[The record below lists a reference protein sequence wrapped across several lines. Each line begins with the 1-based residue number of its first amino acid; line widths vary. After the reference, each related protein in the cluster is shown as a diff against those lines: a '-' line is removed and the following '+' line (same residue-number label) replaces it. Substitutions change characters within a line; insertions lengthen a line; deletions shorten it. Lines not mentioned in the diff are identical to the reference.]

1 MGSSNVV
8 RAHAVAIQG
17 RGRAT
22 HRIARVP
29 GVPTGR
35 PVDWLSM
42 DGADWLR
49 TQLTS
54 FGCAACGAPYEPG
67 RIRLLAERDGLFF
80 VDLACTA
87 CTSRAVAIVTVETDD
102 DDELR
107 ADPGDLIQLAIADA
121 PVGAPPFSTDDVLDM
136 HRLLERFEG
145 GTVALLAR
153 LEGGSPE

>member
-1 MGSSNVV
+1 
-8 RAHAVAIQG
+8 
-17 RGRAT
+17 
-22 HRIARVP
+22 
-29 GVPTGR
+29 
-35 PVDWLSM
+35 M

-87 CTSRAVAIVTVETDD
+87 CASRAVAIVTVDTDEDD
-102 DDELR
+102 DPR
-107 ADPGDLIQLAIADA
+107 ADAGELVQLAAGEPSPA
-121 PVGAPPFSTDDVLDM
+121 APPISADDVLDL
-136 HRLLERFEG
+136 HRFLDGFKG
-145 GTVALLAR
+145 GTVDLLAY

>member
-1 MGSSNVV
+1 
-8 RAHAVAIQG
+8 
-17 RGRAT
+17 
-22 HRIARVP
+22 
-29 GVPTGR
+29 
-35 PVDWLSM
+35 M

-87 CTSRAVAIVTVETDD
+87 CASRAVAIVTVEADE
-102 DDELR
+102 DDEPR
-107 ADPGDLIQLAIADA
+107 ADPGDLIQLAVAEA
-121 PVGAPPFSTDDVLDM
+121 PAGAPPFSSDDVLDM
-136 HRLLERFEG
+136 HRFLEGFEG

-153 LEGGSPE
+153 LGGGSSE

>member
-1 MGSSNVV
+1 
-8 RAHAVAIQG
+8 
-17 RGRAT
+17 
-22 HRIARVP
+22 
-29 GVPTGR
+29 
-35 PVDWLSM
+35 M

-87 CTSRAVAIVTVETDD
+87 CASRAVAIVTVETDD
-102 DDELR
+102 DDEPR
-107 ADPGDLIQLAIADA
+107 ADPGDLVQLAAGDLL
-121 PVGAPPFSTDDVLDM
+121 PVASPVSADDVLDM
-136 HRLLERFEG
+136 HRFLERFEG
-145 GTVALLAR
+145 GTVALLSR